1 MLRRLPLGIAALS
14 IATLLPLASASA
26 APSAS
31 AQLRARRVALSR
43 AMSRRDSGAVAKFHS
58 PKFVSRG
65 RDGKAISYQEYF
77 SNLADGLQ
85 SLPGFRQTV
94 VIDRISVNGTRGTLW
109 VRTTDRFKETPRK
122 TVTVRGKLRETWQ
135 RQRGKWLLTEA
146 RQL

>member
-1 MLRRLPLGIAALS
+1 MLQKLSLGLATLAV
-14 IATLLPLASASA
+14 ATLLPLASATA
-26 APSAS
+26 APTPA
-31 AQLRARRVALSR
+31 AQLKARRVQLSR
-43 AMSRRDSGAVAKFHS
+43 AMSRRDASAVSRFYS

-94 VIDRISVNGTRGTLW
+94 LIDKIAVKGTRGTLW

-135 RQRGKWLLTEA
+135 RQKGKWLLTEA